1 VDRLADAVRGEVA
14 RLGPQAAI
22 GRIAEVWP
30 AAVGEQI
37 ARNAWPAR
45 IAHDGTLHV
54 HTSSSTWA
62 FELAQLAVEIRARL
76 GDLAPTR
83 VRFAPGPL
91 PEPETPAARRP
102 DHDPPPH
109 PTAADIAAAAAA
121 TSRIG
126 DETFRKLVARAAAAS
141 LAKARSGRAV

>member
-1 VDRLADAVRGEVA
+1 MDQLADAVRGEVA

-22 GRIAEVWP
+22 GRIAEAWP

-45 IAHDGTLHV
+45 ISRDGTLHV

-62 FELAQLAVEIRARL
+62 FELAHLGAEIGARL
-76 GDLAPTR
+76 GDFAPAR

-91 PEPETPAARRP
+91 PEPEMPSNERSDR
-102 DHDPPPH
+102 DPPRQ
-109 PTAADIAAAAAA
+109 PTAAELAAASEAAA
-121 TSRIG
+121 QIG
-126 DETFRKLVARAAAAS
+126 DETLRKLVSRAAAAS
-141 LAKARSGRAV
+141 LAKARSSRAV

>member
-1 VDRLADAVRGEVA
+1 MDQLADTVRGEVV

-22 GRIAEVWP
+22 GRIAEAWP

-45 IAHDGTLHV
+45 ISRDGTLHV

-62 FELAQLAVEIRARL
+62 FELAQLAAEIRTRL
-76 GDLAPTR
+76 GGLAPTR

-91 PEPETPAARRP
+91 PEPETPSTERP
-102 DHDPPPH
+102 GHEPPPC
-109 PTAADIAAAAAA
+109 PTTADLAAASEAAA
-121 TSRIG
+121 QIG

-141 LAKARSGRAV
+141 LAKARSGRTV